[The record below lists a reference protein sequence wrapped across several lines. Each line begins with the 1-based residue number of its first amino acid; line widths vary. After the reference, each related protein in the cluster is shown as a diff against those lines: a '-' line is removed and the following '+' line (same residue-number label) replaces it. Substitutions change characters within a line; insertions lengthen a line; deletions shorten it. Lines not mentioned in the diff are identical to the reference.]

1 MASAYG
7 FNGHGSG
14 VKVEIEG
21 LGAIV
26 KGFDD
31 MANMNHYKPLVK
43 QYTNGIATTTH
54 KLMSARYTGHK
65 EWSKYKHGFVKRSP
79 TGTTRRSTLAHF
91 TDDGMTGY
99 VQAQEKHFEK
109 AKEKYQGNYK
119 RDKAARKEL
128 ANKHIGLVLSKQNN
142 GTYGRA
148 VPGTSYFPYLEYGT
162 RYMRARPTLTP
173 AFELRSHQFA
183 RAIDER
189 LETWSHHKNF

>member
-1 MASAYG
+1 MGVAG
-7 FNGHGSG
+7 FNNHGSG

-21 LGAIV
+21 LDAIV

-31 MANMNHYKPLVK
+31 MANLDHYKPLVK
-43 QYTNGIATTTH
+43 KYTNATATTTH
-54 KLMSARYTGHK
+54 RLMGMKYTGHK
-65 EWSKYKHGFVKRSP
+65 KWSNHKHGYIIESP
-79 TGTTRRSTLAHF
+79 TGTTKRSTLPHI

-99 VQAQEKHFEK
+99 VQAQESHFEK
-109 AKEKYQGNYK
+109 AAEKYQGNYK
-119 RDKAARKEL
+119 RDKKARAEL
-128 ANKHIGLVLSKQNN
+128 KKKRVNN
-142 GTYGRA
+142 LNQVDKVWGRV

-173 AFELRSHQFA
+173 AFELRSRQFA